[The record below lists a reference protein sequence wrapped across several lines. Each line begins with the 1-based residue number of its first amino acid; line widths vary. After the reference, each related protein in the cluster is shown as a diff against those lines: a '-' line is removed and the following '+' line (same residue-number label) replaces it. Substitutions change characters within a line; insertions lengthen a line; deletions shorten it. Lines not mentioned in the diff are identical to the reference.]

1 MPALQRKCGV
11 EVLGLRAG
19 SKQDAAKLKAGE
31 DAKQKS
37 YRAVCRLSRAP
48 APERLTAL
56 NAMTVRVFQQRSS
69 SWLHC
74 VVAACAHSQVHPAG
88 GRAGAADPG
97 AGRKEACRP
106 GPQPHRAHPALRHGP
121 CELMELW
128 CKGHL
133 QAESQR

>member
-56 NAMTVRVFQQRSS
+56 NAMTVRVVQQRSS
-69 SWLHC
+69 S
-74 VVAACAHSQVHPAG
+74 
-88 GRAGAADPG
+88 
-97 AGRKEACRP
+97 
-106 GPQPHRAHPALRHGP
+106 
-121 CELMELW
+121 
-128 CKGHL
+128 
-133 QAESQR
+133 